1 MEIVYRKLVDLK
13 PHPDN
18 PRKVKEENSIAE
30 FAEKIRTNPKHFEAR
45 PILLS
50 NRTGEL
56 VIIGGERRWESAAYL
71 GWESAPTIL
80 IEGLTEDE
88 ETRILFED
96 NTHTGVWDEKKLAQ
110 WDKKKLQGWGVEL
123 PSWEKQKKETKQVV
137 EDDFDSGKK
146 VKARCKLGELW
157 QLGKH
162 RLLCGDSTNQLD
174 IEKLMGGATIDLVFT
189 DPPYGNGTSGKYGRG
204 QLGVRTILGDED
216 ISVFQKFINIMP
228 CDKLIYF
235 LQWRT
240 IVESFEIVK
249 DKGLKINTVGVWDK
263 KNAGLNG
270 GGGISEQWEAIIFCG
285 NIKYAKFGGNVFT
298 ISREHNARVNSLHP
312 HQKPIQL
319 LADILDFIANANKI
333 LDAFGGSG
341 STLIACEQLQKQC
354 YTMEYDPH
362 YCDVIIDRWEKY
374 TGLKAVKIE

>member
-13 PHPDN
+13 PHPHN

-174 IEKLMGGATIDLVFT
+174 IEKLI
-189 DPPYGNGTSGKYGRG
+189 
-204 QLGVRTILGDED
+204 
-216 ISVFQKFINIMP
+216 
-228 CDKLIYF
+228 
-235 LQWRT
+235 
-240 IVESFEIVK
+240 
-249 DKGLKINTVGVWDK
+249 
-263 KNAGLNG
+263 G
-270 GGGISEQWEAIIFCG
+270 GGNNRFGI
-285 NIKYAKFGGNVFT
+285 Y
-298 ISREHNARVNSLHP
+298 RP
-312 HQKPIQL
+312 
-319 LADILDFIANANKI
+319 
-333 LDAFGGSG
+333 
-341 STLIACEQLQKQC
+341 
-354 YTMEYDPH
+354 
-362 YCDVIIDRWEKY
+362 
-374 TGLKAVKIE
+374 AVW